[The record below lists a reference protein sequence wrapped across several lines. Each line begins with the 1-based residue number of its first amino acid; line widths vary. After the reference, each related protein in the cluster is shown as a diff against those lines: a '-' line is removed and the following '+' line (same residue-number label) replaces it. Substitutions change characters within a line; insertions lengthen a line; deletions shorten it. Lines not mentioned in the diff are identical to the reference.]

1 MKPAPLPKVFP
12 GTPKILFTD
21 VDETLTWQGRLPE
34 ETFSALAKLQRAG
47 IRVVP
52 VTGASAGWC
61 DCMIRTWPID
71 SIVGENGSFYIDRN
85 TDGRLSYT
93 YALEESAR
101 AANWQRLQQ
110 LKDEVLNKFPF
121 AYQTADQAFR
131 TTDIAF
137 DINQDH
143 RIDRKDAFTI
153 AQYCRDAG
161 MVARI
166 SSIHINVW
174 CGDYNKASTADL
186 WMTSQGIDIEDAI
199 FSGDSPNDDS
209 MFSSFRQTVGVAN
222 VLPYIDELD
231 SPPMYVTTQ
240 PGGYGFAELAAALVG
255 E

>member
-1 MKPAPLPKVFP
+1 MKPVPLPKVFP
-12 GTPKILFTD
+12 GQPKILFTD

-34 ETFSALAKLQRAG
+34 ETFSALANLKRAG

-93 YALEESAR
+93 YALEESVR

-121 AYQTADQAFR
+121 AYQTADQRFR

-137 DINQDH
+137 DINQD
-143 RIDRKDAFTI
+143 RSIDRKDAFTI

-161 MVARI
+161 MVARV

-174 CGDYNKASTADL
+174 CGDYNKASTAKL
-186 WMTSQGIDIEDAI
+186 WMTAQGIDSEDAI

-222 VLPYIDELD
+222 VLPYIEELD
-231 SPPMYVTTQ
+231 SPPMYVTAQ
-240 PGGYGFAELAAALVG
+240 PGGYGFAELAAALLS

>member
-1 MKPAPLPKVFP
+1 MKPAPLPEVFP
-12 GTPKILFTD
+12 GQPKILFTD

-93 YALEESAR
+93 YALEESVR
-101 AANWQRLQQ
+101 TTNWQRLQQ
-110 LKDEVLNKFPF
+110 LQDEVLNKFPF

-137 DINQDH
+137 DINQDR
-143 RIDRKDAFTI
+143 RIDREDAFII

-186 WMTSQGIDIEDAI
+186 WMTAQGLDNDDAI

-222 VLPYIDELD
+222 VLPYIGELD

-240 PGGYGFAELAAALVG
+240 PGGYGFAELAAALLN